1 MIRERMK
8 MRTFLL
14 GLSTEA
20 RVARAPAITG
30 SAVRPVRKALLSG
43 CVASTIL
50 LGGLALSNGS
60 AGAATAPT
68 TLHFFQKETALT
80 FYDASGQVI
89 QGYPPVGGHVREDD
103 VDYVGNH
110 SHHAKQWSATDHLY
124 CNVVSAPA
132 TADCF
137 TEFAAGGS
145 LIYADN
151 LSVNLA
157 SSGTLAISG
166 GTGKYTGYSGTYTS
180 TTIGSSNNS
189 DAVLTLH
196 K

>member
-1 MIRERMK
+1 MSGAEGSVRLRGQHD
-8 MRTFLL
+8 LL
-14 GLSTEA
+14 GA
-20 RVARAPAITG
+20 
-30 SAVRPVRKALLSG
+30 
-43 CVASTIL
+43 
-50 LGGLALSNGS
+50 LALSS
-60 AGAATAPT
+60 GAARASPSPT
-68 TLHFFQKETALT
+68 ILHRFQKQATLT
-80 FYDASGQVI
+80 FYNASDQVI

-110 SHHAKQWSATDHLY
+110 SHHAKRSSVTDHLY

-137 TEFAAGGS
+137 AEFATGGS

-157 SSGTLAISG
+157 NPGILAIDG
-166 GTGKYTGYSGTYTS
+166 GTGNYAGYSGTYSS

-189 DAVLTLH
+189 DIVLTLH

>member
-1 MIRERMK
+1 MK
-8 MRTFLL
+8 MRKLFIAVFAGMLAVLTPGLAGVAARWRRRALFSVCAAGTLLL
-14 GLSTEA
+14 GA
-20 RVARAPAITG
+20 
-30 SAVRPVRKALLSG
+30 
-43 CVASTIL
+43 
-50 LGGLALSNGS
+50 LALSSGS
-60 AGAATAPT
+60 AGASTSPT
-68 TLHFFQKETALT
+68 ILHFFQKETALT
-80 FYDASGQVI
+80 FYNASGQVI

-137 TEFAAGGS
+137 TEFATTGGS

-151 LSVNLA
+151 LTVNLA
-157 SSGTLAISG
+157 DSGTLAIDG
-166 GTGKYTGYSGTYTS
+166 GTGNYAGSSGTYAS

>member
-1 MIRERMK
+1 MSQIAAGGAQCGGRCC
-8 MRTFLL
+8 LAAL
-14 GLSTEA
+14 
-20 RVARAPAITG
+20 PG
-30 SAVRPVRKALLSG
+30 SS
-43 CVASTIL
+43 IL
-50 LGGLALSNGS
+50 LGALAVSS
-60 AGAATAPT
+60 GAVGASTSPNFR
-68 TLHFFQKETALT
+68 HFFQKETALT
-80 FYDASGQVI
+80 FYNASGQVI

-103 VDYVGNH
+103 VDYVGDH
-110 SHHAKQWSATDHLY
+110 SHHAKHWSATDHLY

-137 TEFAAGGS
+137 TGFATTGGS

-151 LSVNLA
+151 LTVNLA
-157 SSGTLAISG
+157 ILGTLAIEG
-166 GTGKYTGYSGTYTS
+166 GAGNYVGYSGTYAS

>member
-1 MIRERMK
+1 
-8 MRTFLL
+8 MRRFL
-14 GLSTEA
+14 
-20 RVARAPAITG
+20 I
-30 SAVRPVRKALLSG
+30 AVMTDRRTPSRPPQRCPVRRAASG
-43 CVASTIL
+43 CAASTIL
-50 LGGLALSNGS
+50 LGALFLSSGS
-60 AGAATAPT
+60 AGASTSPT
-68 TLHFFQKETALT
+68 ILHFFQKETALT
-80 FYDASGQVI
+80 FYNASGQVI

-110 SHHAKQWSATDHLY
+110 SHHAKHWSASDHLY

-137 TEFAAGGS
+137 TEFATGGS
-145 LIYADN
+145 LIYTDN
-151 LSVNLA
+151 LSGNLA
-157 SSGTLAISG
+157 NSGTLAIEG
-166 GTGKYTGYSGTYTS
+166 GTGDYAGYTGTYAS